1 MPDPRNVL
9 ELIQLVAAMIVTNVA
24 HDSGD
29 ACKCE
34 LLCLQRVVELPL
46 LRKAS
51 ECIPRHNAYSTAAR
65 EICFVRTVEF
75 SHVTANARGNRREPA
90 QRVSVRLTK
99 MLGHYTR

>member
-75 SHVTANARGNRREPA
+75 SHVTANA
-90 QRVSVRLTK
+90 
-99 MLGHYTR
+99 